1 MGCFA
6 TIKHEL
12 FHASMYD
19 LSVPTDSSEIT
30 AVAATNKMMNI
41 DETFAPRPHLFFVG
55 VKLVLAVWLF
65 VTMVISILENEPY
78 YGFWFAYLSSWV
90 MIFTVM
96 YAICSFISA
105 ALLAYRRPLERRKTE
120 LTGKIGMLL
129 KITWTLFA
137 VTFPAALV
145 VTLLFWFLVFDGTLK
160 YTSFMLH
167 GISWIIVG
175 IDGILIN
182 RIPLRIKQFIFLET
196 FSILYL
202 VWSILH
208 SALNVGN
215 PWNNNEG
222 ENQPIYDTVDWE
234 NGTGFAIGLAVVLL
248 FAGLPII
255 FMLCRALSLSL
266 PMRCRN
272 NDVCEAFNDEE
283 SLEMPTRDS

>member
-1 MGCFA
+1 
-6 TIKHEL
+6 
-12 FHASMYD
+12 
-19 LSVPTDSSEIT
+19 
-30 AVAATNKMMNI
+30 
-41 DETFAPRPHLFFVG
+41 
-55 VKLVLAVWLF
+55 
-65 VTMVISILENEPY
+65 
-78 YGFWFAYLSSWV
+78 
-90 MIFTVM
+90 
-96 YAICSFISA
+96 
-105 ALLAYRRPLERRKTE
+105 
-120 LTGKIGMLL
+120 
-129 KITWTLFA
+129 
-137 VTFPAALV
+137 
-145 VTLLFWFLVFDGTLK
+145 
-160 YTSFMLH
+160 MLH

-175 IDGILIN
+175 VDGILIK

-283 SLEMPTRDS
+283 SLEIYPNPARDAFQLLAPEAGYVMVTGIDGKTILEGNHAGNWQTISTAHWSAGMYKVIWVGEQEQSSATLLIAD

>member
-19 LSVPTDSSEIT
+19 LSVPTTSSEIT

-55 VKLVLAVWLF
+55 VKLVLAVWLL

-160 YTSFMLH
+160 YT
-167 GISWIIVG
+167 
-175 IDGILIN
+175 
-182 RIPLRIKQFIFLET
+182 
-196 FSILYL
+196 
-202 VWSILH
+202 
-208 SALNVGN
+208 
-215 PWNNNEG
+215 
-222 ENQPIYDTVDWE
+222 
-234 NGTGFAIGLAVVLL
+234 
-248 FAGLPII
+248 
-255 FMLCRALSLSL
+255 
-266 PMRCRN
+266 
-272 NDVCEAFNDEE
+272 
-283 SLEMPTRDS
+283 